1 MKPITVPPSAWQ
13 KIAIDLI
20 GPYTDDNGK
29 PLSDAGYR
37 YVLTVIDFFSNYTEA
52 FPLFT
57 KNASEITDNL
67 FILFCRHGVP
77 LEMIN
82 DNGDEFTAKISGLI
96 YDLYE
101 YKHTTITPY
110 NPQANGKCER
120 YNQAL
125 KIS

>member
-52 FPLFT
+52 FPIFT
-57 KNASEITDNL
+57 KNASEITDNQ

-96 YDLYE
+96 YDYV
-101 YKHTTITPY
+101 
-110 NPQANGKCER
+110 
-120 YNQAL
+120 
-125 KIS
+125 